1 MKQFLKYLPVTMLI
15 FLTACSDEVENSSD
29 QRFIAP
35 GIGLGSVI
43 AVVISWDRNK
53 SILWAII
60 HGLFGWFYVIYA
72 LLLSKKQS

>member
-72 LLLSKKQS
+72 LLLSKK